1 MSGSASCTVFMHGTG
16 GAGKCSE
23 NKQFGNCKNY
33 SREKD
38 RKKTQN
44 KKEADTGTG
53 SAETYYK
60 WISDWRRGTGGVH
73 WTGCIH

>member
-1 MSGSASCTVFMHGTG
+1 MSGSASCTVFMPGTG

-44 KKEADTGTG
+44 KKEADTGTAAG
-53 SAETYYK
+53 KRIKESL
-60 WISDWRRGTGGVH
+60 
-73 WTGCIH
+73 